1 MLKQGIQL
9 KLGQSLSMTPQLQQA
24 IKMLQ
29 LSSLELEQEIQTVL
43 ETNPLLERPEDV
55 DNFDSSDSDNQSEN
69 DSEASTDSLSDTIPD
84 QLSTDSE
91 WEDTY
96 DSEWKTSASDGES
109 ASDYIEKLHSN
120 SEGLAEH
127 LIWQIDLSNL
137 SVIDKRIAHLI
148 IDYINDDGLLTEPPE
163 QILNTLE
170 SELLIELDDVEAVL
184 NFVQHL
190 DPIGMGAR
198 DLGQSLWLQFNHHY
212 PQHPLKKK
220 AQLLLEKNLDLLAKR
235 DYKSIKKQIRL
246 NNDQLEILVN
256 LMKTLDPSPASSFSS
271 QDVDYIKPDV
281 YVKKVKGRWL
291 VSHNAETIPD
301 IRINDVYAEMASD
314 SRTDKAAS
322 DYIKDNLQQ
331 ARWFIKSLDN
341 RNSTIL
347 NVANAIVDRQM
358 SFLQYG
364 DEAMKPMVLKD
375 LAEQLDLHE
384 STISRVTTRKFLHTP
399 RGVYEFKYFFSS
411 HVNTEAG
418 GECSATAI
426 RAMIKKLITAENPR
440 KPYSDN
446 KLTNLLNEQGINVAR
461 RTVAKYREALAI
473 PSSHDRKAL
482 S

>member
-29 LSSLELEQEIQTVL
+29 LSSLELEQEIQGVL
-43 ETNPLLERPEDV
+43 ETNPLLERAEDS
-55 DNFDSSDSDNQSEN
+55 DNFDASDSQQEELTDTASEG
-69 DSEASTDSLSDTIPD
+69 LSDTIPD
-84 QLSTDSE
+84 ELSTDSE

-96 DSEWKTSASDGES
+96 DTEWKVSNADAES
-109 ASDYIEKLHSN
+109 TSDYIEKLHSG
-120 SEGLAEH
+120 SEGLTEH
-127 LIWQIDLSNL
+127 LLWQVDLSNL
-137 SVIDKRIAHLI
+137 SVIDKTIAHLI
-148 IDYINDDGLLTEPPE
+148 IDYINDDGFLTESPE
-163 QILNTLE
+163 QILNSLE

-198 DLGQSLWLQFNHHY
+198 DLGQNLWLQFNHIY
-212 PQHPLKKK
+212 PKHPLKKK

-235 DYKSIKKQIRL
+235 DYKSIKKETRL
-246 NNDQLEILVN
+246 NNDQLETLVN
-256 LMKTLDPSPASSFSS
+256 LMKTLDPNPASSFGREE
-271 QDVDYIKPDV
+271 VDYIKPDV
-281 YVKKVKGRWL
+281 YVRKVKGRWL
-291 VSHNAETIPD
+291 VSQNAETLPD
-301 IRINDVYAEMASD
+301 IRINNTYAEMASD
-314 SRTDKAAS
+314 SNTDKAAAS
-322 DYIKDNLQQ
+322 YIKDNLQQ

-341 RNSTIL
+341 RNTTIL

-358 SFLQYG
+358 AFLQYG

-411 HVNTEAG
+411 HVNTDAG

>member
-1 MLKQGIQL
+1 MLKQGIHL

-29 LSSLELEQEIQTVL
+29 LSSLELEQEIQSVL
-43 ETNPLLERPEDV
+43 ETNPLLERSEEHDQ
-55 DNFDSSDSDNQSEN
+55 FDSTNNDTQEESTPAEQSLTE
-69 DSEASTDSLSDTIPD
+69 TIPEE
-84 QLSTDSE
+84 LSTDSN

-96 DSEWKTSASDGES
+96 DTEWKTNNSDGES
-109 ASDYIEKLHSN
+109 ASDYIEKLHSH

-127 LIWQIDLSNL
+127 LLWQVDLSNL
-137 SVIDKRIAHLI
+137 SVIDKTIAHLI
-148 IDYINDDGLLTEPPE
+148 IDYINADGLLTESPE
-163 QILNTLE
+163 QILNALE
-170 SELLIELDDVEAVL
+170 SELLIEIDDVEAVL
-184 NFVQHL
+184 RFVQHL

-198 DLGQSLWLQFNHHY
+198 DIGQSLWLQFNFNY
-212 PQHPLKKK
+212 PDHPLKKK

-235 DYKSIKKQIRL
+235 DYKSIKKEIRL
-246 NNDQLEILVN
+246 NNDQLDTLVS
-256 LMKTLDPSPASSFSS
+256 LMKTLDPNPASQFSRD
-271 QDVDYIKPDV
+271 DVDYIRPDV
-281 YVKKVKGRWL
+281 YVRKVKGSWQ
-291 VSHNAETIPD
+291 VSQNAETVSELC
-301 IRINDVYAEMASD
+301 INQEYAEMASD
-314 SRTDKAAS
+314 KSVDKAAS
-322 DYIKDNLQQ
+322 DYIKNNLQQ
-331 ARWFIKSLDN
+331 ARWFIKSLEN

-347 NVANAIVDRQM
+347 NVAHAIVERQM
-358 SFLQYG
+358 AFLQYG

-399 RGVYEFKYFFSS
+399 KGIYEFKYFFSS
-411 HVNTEAG
+411 HVNTDTG

-426 RAMIKKLITAENPR
+426 RAMIKKIITAENPR

-473 PSSHDRKAL
+473 PSSHDRKSL

>member
-43 ETNPLLERPEDV
+43 ESNPLLERPEDSE
-55 DNFDSSDSDNQSEN
+55 NFDASDSNTEVSETPT
-69 DSEASTDSLSDTIPD
+69 ESLSETIPD
-84 QLSTDSE
+84 ELSTDSD
-91 WEDTY
+91 WDDTY
-96 DSEWKTSASDGES
+96 DPEWKVSNGDGES

-120 SEGLAEH
+120 EEGLAEH
-127 LIWQIDLSNL
+127 LLWQIDLSNL
-137 SVIDKRIAHLI
+137 SVIDKTIAHLI
-148 IDYINDDGLLTEPPE
+148 VDYINDDGLLTESPE
-163 QILNTLE
+163 QILNSLE

-184 NFVQHL
+184 SFVNHL

-198 DLGQSLWLQFNHHY
+198 DLGQSLWLQFNYHY
-212 PQHPLKKK
+212 PKHPLKKK

-235 DYKSIKKQIRL
+235 DYKSIKKETRL

-256 LMKTLDPSPASSFSS
+256 LMKTLDPNPASNFSQS
-271 QDVDYIKPDV
+271 DVDYIKPDV
-281 YVKKVKGRWL
+281 YVRKVKGRWL
-291 VSHNAETIPD
+291 VSHNAETLPD
-301 IRINDVYAEMASD
+301 LRINDTYAEMASD

-341 RNSTIL
+341 RNTTIL

-358 SFLQYG
+358 AFLQYG

-411 HVNTEAG
+411 HVNTDTG

>member
-29 LSSLELEQEIQTVL
+29 LSSLELEQEIQSVL
-43 ETNPLLERPEDV
+43 ESNPLLERVGDA
-55 DNFDSSDSDNQSEN
+55 DNFETDNNETTQTE
-69 DSEASTDSLSDTIPD
+69 TDTNIESLSETIPEE
-84 QLSTDSE
+84 LSTDSN
-91 WEDTY
+91 WDDTY
-96 DSEWKTSASDGES
+96 DTEWRTSNSEGES
-109 ASDYIEKLHSN
+109 ASDYIEKLHSQA
-120 SEGLAEH
+120 EGLAEH
-127 LIWQIDLSNL
+127 LSWQIDLSNL
-137 SVIDKRIAHLI
+137 SVIDKKIAHLI
-148 IDYINDDGLLTEPPE
+148 IDYINDEGLLTESSE
-163 QILNTLE
+163 EILNVLE

-184 NFVQHL
+184 RFVQHL
-190 DPIGMGAR
+190 DPIGVGAR
-198 DLGQSLWLQFNHHY
+198 DLGQSLWLQFNFHY
-212 PQHPLKKK
+212 PDHPLKKK

-235 DYKSIKKQIRL
+235 DYKSIKKEIRL
-246 NNDQLEILVN
+246 NNDQMNVLVN
-256 LMKTLDPSPASSFSS
+256 LMKTLDPNPASEFNRN
-271 QDVDYIKPDV
+271 DVDYVKPDV
-281 YVKKVKGRWL
+281 YVRKIKGRWQ
-291 VSHNAETIPD
+291 VSQNAETVSELC
-301 IRINDVYAEMASD
+301 INNEYAELVSD
-314 SRTDKAAS
+314 KHIDKAAS
-322 DYIKDNLQQ
+322 DYIKNNLQE
-331 ARWFIKSLDN
+331 ARWFIKSLEN

-347 NVANAIVDRQM
+347 NVAHAIVERQM
-358 SFLQYG
+358 AFLQYG

-399 RGVYEFKYFFSS
+399 RGIYEFKYFFSS
-411 HVNTEAG
+411 HVNTNTG

>member
-1 MLKQGIQL
+1 MKQGIQL

-29 LSSLELEQEIQTVL
+29 LSSLELEQEIQNVL
-43 ETNPLLERPEDV
+43 ETNPLLERPDDS
-55 DNFDSSDSDNQSEN
+55 DNFEAGDSQSESIETSSDSMSE
-69 DSEASTDSLSDTIPD
+69 TIPEE
-84 QLSTDSE
+84 LSTDSE

-96 DSEWKTSASDGES
+96 DTEWKTSNGDGES
-109 ASDYIEKLHSN
+109 ASDYIEKLHAT
-120 SEGLAEH
+120 SEGLSEH
-127 LIWQIDLSNL
+127 LLWQIDLSNL
-137 SVIDKRIAHLI
+137 SVIDKTIAHLI
-148 IDYINDDGLLTEPPE
+148 VDYINDDGLLTESPE
-163 QILNTLE
+163 QILNSLE

-184 NFVQHL
+184 SFVQHL

-198 DLGQSLWLQFNHHY
+198 DLGQLLWLQFNHQY
-212 PQHPLKKK
+212 PQHPLRKK
-220 AQLLLEKNLDLLAKR
+220 AQILLEKNLDLLSKR
-235 DYKSIKKQIRL
+235 DYKSIKQQIRL
-246 NNDQLEILVN
+246 NNDQLETLVG
-256 LMKTLDPSPASSFSS
+256 LMKTLDPNPASSFSS
-271 QDVDYIKPDV
+271 QDIDYVKPDV
-281 YVKKVKGRWL
+281 YVRKVKGRWL

-301 IRINDVYAEMASD
+301 LRINDMYAEMASD

-341 RNSTIL
+341 RNTTIL

-358 SFLQYG
+358 AFLQYG

-411 HVNTEAG
+411 HVNTDAG

-473 PSSHDRKAL
+473 PSSHDRKSL